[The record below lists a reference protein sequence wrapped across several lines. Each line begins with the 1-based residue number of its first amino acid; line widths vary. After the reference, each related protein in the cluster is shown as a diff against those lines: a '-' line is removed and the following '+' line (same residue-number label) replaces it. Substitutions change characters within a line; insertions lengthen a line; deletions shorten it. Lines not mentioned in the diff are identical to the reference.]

1 MAKPK
6 RPKKV
11 LNVSFKGEFRFPK
24 LTKDQIDYGTD
35 DYPKP
40 DGEFSVQLIG
50 DPNDTAVKAELARLE
65 PLHKQAIADAKEAF
79 KELKPETKARL
90 LKNNK
95 EGKGILI
102 NDLYSEEF
110 DKDTKEPTGRIV
122 FKIAMKHSGVYKGG
136 PKDGQTWKRYPA
148 LFDAAGRKITNP
160 PEIWSGTIG
169 RVSYEARPYFIPGTG
184 AVGVKL
190 SLEAARILELIS
202 RGERSASSYGFDGEE
217 EGYAY
222 EAPVKAD
229 EDETADPTEAAEESS
244 ESGEQADGNPD
255 F

>member
-1 MAKPK
+1 MAKDTK
-6 RPKKV
+6 RPKKQ
-11 LNVSFKGEFRFPK
+11 LYVSFKGEWRFPK
-24 LTKDQIDYGTD
+24 LTTDQLDYGTD

-50 DPNDTAVKAELARLE
+50 DPSDPAVKAELAKLE

-90 LKNNK
+90 LKANK
-95 EGKGILI
+95 ENKGILI

-110 DKDTKEPTGRIV
+110 DKDTKEATGRIV
-122 FKIAMKHSGVYKGG
+122 FKFAMKHSGQYKKG
-136 PKDGQTWKRYPA
+136 PKEGKTWRRYPA
-148 LFDAAGRKITNP
+148 LFDAAGKPIKSP

-202 RGERSASSYGFDGEE
+202 RGERSASAYGFDGEE
-217 EGYAY
+217 EGYSY
-222 EAPVKAD
+222 EAPVKVE
-229 EDETADPTEAAEESS
+229 EDAVDPTETADESS
-244 ESGEQADGNPD
+244 ASGDSDGNPD